1 MPLDQGCPE
10 PCVAWIEKCPVA
22 AIDGSGK
29 VDRPKCG
36 STRALAPLSLMMGK
50 DFPVKENLSM
60 VLNVGAVDEHVW
72 YTCNACVIICP
83 IGT

>member
-1 MPLDQGCPE
+1 
-10 PCVAWIEKCPVA
+10 
-22 AIDGSGK
+22 
-29 VDRPKCG
+29 
-36 STRALAPLSLMMGK
+36 LAPLSLMMGK